1 MSANGMTNT
10 ARLVEQA
17 RNLDSPLQEQHLAFT
32 QLVEESQHL
41 VFGLALTLLR
51 DIDDAKDATQEAYA
65 TAWLR
70 LRQLRDPSAF
80 PTWVKT
86 IVAKQCARRRR
97 PRTRRPEDVELPY
110 PVEPD
115 TSGVDYQS
123 LIVPALATL
132 PDGERDITVLFYF
145 LRYSQP
151 EIARMLRLRPGTV
164 AKRLHSARLRLRR
177 QLPPS
182 VRRDFVRVTP
192 STAFTT
198 KVRLGIYDEYVGEY
212 YFADRPDVPLLIT
225 REGDTLVSTSNGQ
238 RHVLAALGD
247 ASLVT
252 AHYDGEGRF
261 GRSRR
266 GEITHFTY
274 YEFGR
279 RLGVAWKRERAR

>member
-1 MSANGMTNT
+1 MSANGVMNT

-17 RNLDSPLQEQHLAFT
+17 RDPAAPLQEQHLAFT

-51 DIDDAKDATQEAYA
+51 DTDDAKDATQEAYA

-86 IVAKQCARRRR
+86 IVARLCARRRR
-97 PRTRRPEDVELPY
+97 PRTRRPEDVELPCS
-110 PVEPD
+110 VEPD
-115 TSGVDYQS
+115 TSRVDYQS
-123 LIVPALATL
+123 LIAPALAAL
-132 PDGERDITVLFYF
+132 PAGERDVTVLYYF
-145 LRYSQP
+145 LGYSQP
-151 EIARMLRLRPGTV
+151 EISRMLRLRPGTV

-177 QLPPS
+177 HLPPS
-182 VRRDFVRVTP
+182 VRREFVRVAP

-198 KVRLGIYDEYVGEY
+198 EVRLGTYDEYVGEY

-225 REGDTLVSTSNGQ
+225 RDGDMLVSTSNGQ
-238 RHVLAALGD
+238 RHILTALGD

-261 GRSRR
+261 GRNRR

-279 RLGVAWKRERAR
+279 RLGIAWKRERAR